1 MLGGSD
7 LADGWAGFMDG
18 AIESGIRVGRQAA
31 ALAVHAP

>member
-18 AIESGIRVGRQAA
+18 AIESGVRVGTDGSH
-31 ALAVHAP
+31 AL